1 VQEVFAGAA
10 PVPYLVSVEDPFD
23 RLSPYH
29 DWSVTLSDD
38 EMASRLG
45 AAVPGVLLDVA
56 VLATTPTGR
65 VATVRITGALGA
77 RDLDGRSA
85 RTLLGLRSTWFTI
98 SR

>member
-1 VQEVFAGAA
+1 
-10 PVPYLVSVEDPFD
+10 
-23 RLSPYH
+23 
-29 DWSVTLSDD
+29 VTLSDD

-45 AAVPGVLLDVA
+45 AAVPGALLDVA